1 MAATKESE
9 KKIHSCKYT
18 FRQNFTPK
26 AIALTN
32 EDHAVKNKMETT
44 YLIQALA
51 EYTHKKH
58 LVTGL
63 PNHQSTS
70 TTTTSL
76 PNIPNLAGSIITY
89 PLLSNY

>member
-9 KKIHSCKYT
+9 KKKIHSCKYT
-18 FRQNFTPK
+18 FQQNFTPK
-26 AIALTN
+26 TIALTN
-32 EDHAVKNKMETT
+32 GDHAVKMETT

-51 EYTHKKH
+51 EYTDKKH

-76 PNIPNLAGSIITY
+76 PNIQNLAGSIITY

>member
-1 MAATKESE
+1 M
-9 KKIHSCKYT
+9 KKKKTAVSIT
-18 FRQNFTPK
+18 FQENFTPK

-58 LVTGL
+58 HHRPAKSPV
-63 PNHQSTS
+63 
-70 TTTTSL
+70 
-76 PNIPNLAGSIITY
+76 NLIWRV
-89 PLLSNY
+89 

>member
-1 MAATKESE
+1 M
-9 KKIHSCKYT
+9 KKKYT
-18 FRQNFTPK
+18 AVSITFQENFTPK

>member
-32 EDHAVKNKMETT
+32 GDDAVKMETT
-44 YLIQALA
+44 YLILALA

-58 LVTGL
+58 RHRPAKSPV
-63 PNHQSTS
+63 
-70 TTTTSL
+70 
-76 PNIPNLAGSIITY
+76 NL
-89 PLLSNY
+89 NDHN